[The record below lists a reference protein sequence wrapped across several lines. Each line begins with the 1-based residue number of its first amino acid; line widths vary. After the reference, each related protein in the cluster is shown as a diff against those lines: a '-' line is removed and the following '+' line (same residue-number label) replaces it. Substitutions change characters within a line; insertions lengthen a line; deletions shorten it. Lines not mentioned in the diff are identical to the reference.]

1 MLRQSVRLKKDAY
14 IVARDNSIFSEI
26 LMVDFELFRDFA
38 GQKHQNLRIIP
49 REPRNLR
56 IIAAELSRD
65 FDI

>member
-14 IVARDNSIFSEI
+14 TVAPNNLIFSEI
-26 LMVDFELFRDFA
+26 LMVDFELFGDFA

-56 IIAAELSRD
+56 TIPGK
-65 FDI
+65 

>member
-1 MLRQSVRLKKDAY
+1 MLRQSVRPKKDAY

-38 GQKHQNLRIIP
+38 GQEHQNLKIIP

-56 IIAAELSRD
+56 KIPGN
-65 FDI
+65 

>member
-14 IVARDNSIFSEI
+14 IAARDNSIFSEI

-38 GQKHQNLRIIP
+38 GQEHQNLRIIP

-65 FDI
+65 FDV

>member
-1 MLRQSVRLKKDAY
+1 MDKNLRQSVRLKKDAY
-14 IVARDNSIFSEI
+14 TVAPNNLIFSEI

-56 IIAAELSRD
+56 KIPGN
-65 FDI
+65 